1 MNFDLGYIKR
11 ITDNFSEAR
20 KVGSGGYGDVYKG
33 EHYGED
39 IAVKRLH
46 PLQGLDDLEFHN
58 EFHNLAK
65 IDHPN
70 IIQLIGYCYE
80 SQHKYDED
88 HGKEVFAKTLE
99 RVLCFEYMHSGS
111 LQTYIEEQGA
121 QNCRSWFIKTWCF
134 YRNSRIGDSKRNNT
148 VCAKWKGRLEATS
161 SSSSHELDNQRL
173 ETCVEIGLRCTEDD
187 PNERPAIKDIVC
199 QLEELEAKSRNKMSL
214 ASSEGQSRD
223 FQNKY
228 FPKEENDGPSH
239 KKSEWT
245 TEEAEAAGKEP
256 EAPRKEAAENCFGE
270 VVDNKMLDEV
280 ARYTGRPK
288 TQEDRARVAW
298 SLITHDDKKGNAS
311 KRVDVLKAMYGNGQS
326 TLCLF
331 YNATGD
337 TLRYVTNHDWYGYID
352 SRAEYPAEVG
362 NGQWAAFLHVHRQG
376 EPSGSVGAVVYRGKK
391 KDGQFQ
397 EYMLAWS
404 TPWGF
409 YYRNKLDEAA
419 IMHIWG
425 LICEDC
431 DMNKAYVETGGGLNY
446 FQRRWDEIYVK
457 LVNSDYSSKT
467 KSGGCEIEAQIDK
480 GDSPKYIA
488 TIKLEHGS

>member
-1 MNFDLGYIKR
+1 
-11 ITDNFSEAR
+11 
-20 KVGSGGYGDVYKG
+20 
-33 EHYGED
+33 
-39 IAVKRLH
+39 
-46 PLQGLDDLEFHN
+46 
-58 EFHNLAK
+58 
-65 IDHPN
+65 
-70 IIQLIGYCYE
+70 
-80 SQHKYDED
+80 
-88 HGKEVFAKTLE
+88 
-99 RVLCFEYMHSGS
+99 MHSGS
-111 LQTYIEEQGA
+111 LQTYIEDKWCSLDWPICYRIIKGTSVGLNHLHNAKGTSILHLDLKPSNILLDKNKEPKIADLGSSRLGA
-121 QNCRSWFIKTWCF
+121 SIETQESGTLKGTTLKYTPPECKNGGNNVSIKFDVFSLGVIILDIVAGQNGYSRRSEMPHEVFIEL
-134 YRNSRIGDSKRNNT
+134 

-214 ASSEGQSRD
+214 VSSQGQSRD

-239 KKSEWT
+239 KKSDWT

-256 EAPRKEAAENCFGE
+256 EAPPKEAAENCFGE

-280 ARYTGRPK
+280 ARYTGKPK

-298 SLITHDDKKGNAS
+298 SLIVHDDKKGNAS

-337 TLRYVTNHDWYGYID
+337 TLRYVTNHDWYGYNYID

-409 YYRNKLDEAA
+409 YYRNK
-419 IMHIWG
+419 
-425 LICEDC
+425 
-431 DMNKAYVETGGGLNY
+431 AYVETGGGLNY

-457 LVNSDYSSKT
+457 LVNSLIILQKPSPVVARLKHKLTKVTVLNILQQSNSSMVH
-467 KSGGCEIEAQIDK
+467 EARNKYMYISLRTTCAM
-480 GDSPKYIA
+480 DSQP
-488 TIKLEHGS
+488 HF